1 MPKAKVNKDYIEMRE
16 GVIPEA
22 EAKAD
27 KKCGAT
33 RGTRQAEEWSDAW
46 NKEFHTQMEKLV
58 RKCMADC
65 SMGWIIGTEAC
76 RAYLNAG
83 SWKTAKRWIKRYNA
97 PLRYWVDGRPVFY
110 KAEIDAWLKQQETA
124 VADTDK

>member
-1 MPKAKVNKDYIEMRE
+1 MRE
-16 GVIPEA
+16 GVIPAA

-33 RGTRQAEEWSDAW
+33 RGTRPAEEWSDAW

-65 SMGWIIGTEAC
+65 AMGWIIGPEAC
-76 RAYLNAG
+76 RKYLNAG
-83 SWKTAKRWIKRYNA
+83 SWKTARRWIKRYKA

-110 KAEIDAWLKQQETA
+110 KVEIDEWLKQHDEA
-124 VADTDK
+124 VADK